1 MPFHNLYLLLI
12 NITSNWN
19 TTFLEVNFCILLK
32 NLHVYTKYRKV
43 IKFWITSYYAKSNTL
58 NLDQF
63 SIYML
68 QK

>member
-1 MPFHNLYLLLI
+1 M

-32 NLHVYTKYRKV
+32 NLHVDTKYRKV
-43 IKFWITSYYAKSNTL
+43 IKFWITSYYAKSNIL

-63 SIYML
+63 SLYMP